1 MFIYEYLIVFTNLF
15 GAYGKSKL
23 NLVKIMFYFLEDYLI
38 EKFIQKDLKED
49 QKLYILHRLE
59 NELQYSV
66 ITFIDEYRSRAL
78 KSRGS

>member
-23 NLVKIMFYFLEDYLI
+23 NLVKIMFHFLEDYLI

-49 QKLYILHRLE
+49 QKLYILHQLE
-59 NELQYSV
+59 
-66 ITFIDEYRSRAL
+66 R
-78 KSRGS
+78 